1 MEKVNSVSLKKRRV
15 STLSMV
21 KVALLAGI
29 AYALMFLEMPV
40 PLFPGFLK
48 IDLSDMPAIVAGLA
62 LGPIAGFAVE
72 AVKNFLHLITATST
86 GGVGEIANIVVGS
99 SFVVVASLVYRSEK
113 SLKALIKGFAL
124 GTIAMVII
132 GSAMNYFVM
141 LPFYGK
147 IMGLEAIIG
156 MGTAINPNVKD
167 LLSFV
172 LWFIAP
178 FNLVKGIVISIITI
192 PLYKKIEKLIK
203 NNLC

>member
-1 MEKVNSVSLKKRRV
+1 
-15 STLSMV
+15 
-21 KVALLAGI
+21 
-29 AYALMFLEMPV
+29 
-40 PLFPGFLK
+40 
-48 IDLSDMPAIVAGLA
+48 
-62 LGPIAGFAVE
+62 
-72 AVKNFLHLITATST
+72 
-86 GGVGEIANIVVGS
+86 
-99 SFVVVASLVYRSEK
+99 
-113 SLKALIKGFAL
+113 
-124 GTIAMVII
+124 MVII

-141 LPFYGK
+141 LPFYGQ

>member
-21 KVALLAGI
+21 KVAVLAGI

-141 LPFYGK
+141 LPFYGQ

>member
-1 MEKVNSVSLKKRRV
+1 
-15 STLSMV
+15 MV

-29 AYALMFLEMPV
+29 AYALMFLEMPI

-48 IDLSDMPAIVAGLA
+48 LDLSDMPAIVAGLA
-62 LGPIAGFAVE
+62 LGPVAGFAVE

-99 SFVVVASLVYRSEK
+99 SFVVVASFVYKKDKSIKTLV
-113 SLKALIKGFAL
+113 KGLAL

-132 GSAMNYFVM
+132 GTSMNYFVM
-141 LPFYGK
+141 LPFYGQF
-147 IMGLEAIIG
+147 MGLDAIIG

-178 FNLVKGIVISIITI
+178 FNLIKGILLSIITI

-203 NNLC
+203 NNLA

>member
-1 MEKVNSVSLKKRRV
+1 MEKVNSVSLKKKKV
-15 STLSMV
+15 STITLV

-48 IDLSDMPAIVAGLA
+48 IDLSDMPALVAGLA
-62 LGPIAGFAVE
+62 LGPVAGFAVE

-99 SFVVVASLVYRSEK
+99 SFVVVASIVYK
-113 SLKALIKGFAL
+113 KDKTLKNLIKGFAL
-124 GTIAMVII
+124 GTIAMVVI
-132 GSAMNYFVM
+132 GTAMNYFIM

-172 LWFIAP
+172 FWFIAP
-178 FNLVKGIVISIITI
+178 FNLIKGVLISIITI

-203 NNLC
+203 NNLS

>member
-21 KVALLAGI
+21 KIALLAGI

-141 LPFYGK
+141 LPFYGQ

>member
-72 AVKNFLHLITATST
+72 AVKNFLHLVTATST

-141 LPFYGK
+141 LPFYGQ

>member
-15 STLSMV
+15 STINMV

-29 AYALMFLEMPV
+29 AYALMFLEMPI

-48 IDLSDMPAIVAGLA
+48 LDLSDMPALVAGLA
-62 LGPIAGFAVE
+62 LGPVAGFAVE

-99 SFVVVASLVYRSEK
+99 SFVVVASFVYKEDKSIKTLV
-113 SLKALIKGFAL
+113 KGLAF

-132 GSAMNYFVM
+132 GTSMNYFVM
-141 LPFYGK
+141 LPFYGQF
-147 IMGLEAIIG
+147 MGLDAIIG

-178 FNLVKGIVISIITI
+178 FNLIKGILLSIITI

-203 NNLC
+203 NNLA